1 MKCRYLIFFLLLPL
15 IFNTSCISYKYEG
28 TWIEVGLASY
38 YGRKFHGKKTAS
50 GEIFNMYKLTAAHR
64 KLPFGTYVKV
74 TNLENGR
81 SVIVRINDRGPFK
94 KNRIIDLSY
103 EAAKRLGIISKGVAR
118 VKLEVIKWPQ

>member
-1 MKCRYLIFFLLLPL
+1 MKFRYLIVFLALFFIP
-15 IFNTSCISYKYEG
+15 NVNCVSYKYEG
-28 TWIEVGLASY
+28 TWIEVGFASY
-38 YGRKFHGKKTAS
+38 YGEKFHGRRTAS

-103 EAAKRLGIISKGVAR
+103 EAAKRLGMISKGVAR

>member
-1 MKCRYLIFFLLLPL
+1 
-15 IFNTSCISYKYEG
+15 
-28 TWIEVGLASY
+28 
-38 YGRKFHGKKTAS
+38 
-50 GEIFNMYKLTAAHR
+50 MYKLTAAHR

-103 EAAKRLGIISKGVAR
+103 EAAKRLGIISKGVAH